1 MGLSNRPP
9 RTPYVKAPTARRIGP
24 RARRQARR
32 DRGNGRRVGS
42 PNARVDVVETIY
54 RKGANVDI
62 DFYAIYDKIIVSESL
77 HGGER

>member
-1 MGLSNRPP
+1 M
-9 RTPYVKAPTARRIGP
+9 
-24 RARRQARR
+24 
-32 DRGNGRRVGS
+32 GS